1 MRIKRLDITGF
12 KSFMERSVFT
22 FDEGVTGIVGPN
34 GCGKSNVVDAIRWVM
49 GEQSAKNLRGRG
61 MEDVIFNGSENKP
74 PLSMAEVSLTFIVDD
89 TDQLAPQY
97 QGFSEVTVTRRLF
110 RNGDSEYLI
119 NKTLCRLLDIT
130 ELFLGTGV
138 GTKAYSIIEQGR
150 VGLIVSS
157 KPEDRRHLL
166 EEAAGVTKYKARRKA
181 AERKMEATDANLL
194 RVTDITNELEK
205 RLDALS
211 RQAKKAEKYKKLK
224 ARMRD
229 IDLHAATH
237 RQLELMAEK
246 KMLQSRLENLG
257 SEERE
262 SLDRVKELEETI
274 TRRRTELEAET
285 AALQALAAEVHT
297 LESSLQ
303 RDTQEM
309 TYGKRDL
316 EETRARVA
324 AAQVELDGLLAR
336 KAEMSEAMAARE
348 AELSGIAGSWKEDEV
363 AMQVAQEELRRV
375 SQLQTEVALRLE
387 QERAGLVAVATR
399 LANHESNLVNLAR
412 QRGDLGAR
420 RAKLQGELETLRAQ
434 EQTLENVR
442 GDVAKRVED
451 TRHLAAELAERKGQ
465 EEDALTRT
473 RAAFT
478 ENEIEVI
485 ALREELSDKRSRL
498 STLEDIQ
505 KNYDGFDRGVRAV
518 MTRAGVQA
526 REQGIFGLVADVI
539 NVTPRYERAVEA
551 ALGERLQHVIV
562 ESRDKGVELVDYLK
576 GHAEGR
582 GSFLPVPA
590 LDALPAPLEP
600 DFSQPGV
607 LAHALREVTCEEAL
621 TPLVQLLLGDVV
633 IVQDVATARAWTESG
648 GPKCTLVTVEGEVF
662 RPDGTIVGGES
673 EGAAVGALQKKREI
687 AELATEV
694 ARVEERYNEI
704 LTRHYTLQKQM
715 GHAEGVLKGLAKN
728 QHAEELNLASQ
739 EKDLHK
745 AGEDLAR
752 VRERVRALEVE
763 EGQLAQSQQALEHEE
778 EASRGEVA
786 HGQADREGREERVK
800 QLVSEQESLRL
811 RAETANGEL
820 TGLRIKVA
828 AGSERG
834 ESARKELD
842 SLVSQRQDMETRI
855 ARLQATVVEG
865 GARVEELA
873 RRTTDTEG
881 GLSQRAEEH
890 RLAAEGLE
898 ARRAAHTAASAEVRE
913 QDATF
918 RELRGRVDELMQGLS
933 QISLRERE
941 IALELEHLAAGIR
954 ERHQVELANELHKY
968 HMLAALAPET
978 EAELKDLRAQ
988 VEKMGEINLTAID
1001 EHAELSKRY
1010 DFLTAQKKDLQSSI
1024 EQLKEAIQR
1033 IDATSRERFKQTFDV
1048 VNEKFQAIFPRLF
1061 GGGRA
1066 SLILTNEGPGG
1077 EPGVEIVAQP
1087 PGKKLQSVNLLSG
1100 GEKALTAVGLIFGIF
1115 LIKPT
1120 PFCLLDEVDAPLDE
1134 GNVGRYNDMV
1144 KEMSKQ
1150 SQFILITH
1158 NKRTM
1163 EVSNTLYG
1171 VTMEE
1176 PGISKLVSVRMRE
1189 AGAANDDKVTAA

>member
-74 PLSMAEVSLTFIVDD
+74 PLSMAEVSLTFLVDD

-97 QGFSEVTVTRRLF
+97 QGFSEITVTRRLF

-119 NKTLCRLLDIT
+119 NKTACRLLDIT

-181 AERKMEATDANLL
+181 AERKMEATEANLL

-205 RLDALS
+205 RLETLS
-211 RQAKKAEKYKKLK
+211 RQAKKAEKYKKLRS
-224 ARMRD
+224 RMRD
-229 IDLHAATH
+229 IDLHAASH
-237 RQLELMAEK
+237 KHLELLAEK
-246 KMLQSRLENLG
+246 QVLQSRLENLG
-257 SEERE
+257 TEERE
-262 SLDRVKELEETI
+262 SLDRVKALEEAI
-274 TRRRTELEAET
+274 TQRRAALDAEA
-285 AALQALAAEVHT
+285 AALQALAAEVHGMQ
-297 LESSLQ
+297 SAVQ
-303 RDTQEM
+303 RDSQELS
-309 TYGKRDL
+309 YGRRDL
-316 EETRARVA
+316 EETQARVDQA
-324 AAQVELDGLLAR
+324 RAELDGLLAR
-336 KAEMSEAMAARE
+336 QAEMSDAMAARE

-375 SQLQTEVALRLE
+375 THLQTEVALRLE
-387 QERAGLVAVATR
+387 QERAGLVAVAAR

-412 QRGDLGAR
+412 QRTDLEGR
-420 RAKLQGELETLRAQ
+420 RARLQAELESLRAQ
-434 EQTLENVR
+434 EAELETVR
-442 GDVAKRVED
+442 GDVARRVED

-465 EEDALTRT
+465 EEESLTRT

-478 ENEIEVI
+478 ENEIQVI

-498 STLEDIQ
+498 ASLEDIQ

-518 MTRAGVQA
+518 MVRAGTVA
-526 REQGIFGLVADVI
+526 REQGIFGLVADVLT
-539 NVTPRYERAVEA
+539 VTPRYERAVEA

-562 ESRDKGVELVDYLK
+562 ESRDKGVELVEYLK

-582 GSFLPVPA
+582 GSFLPVPPA
-590 LDALPAPLEP
+590 DALPEAFEP
-600 DFSQPGV
+600 DFTRPGV

-621 TPLVQLLLGDVV
+621 APVVRLLLGDVV
-633 IVQDVATARAWTESG
+633 IVQDLAAAQAYAEAG
-648 GPKCTLVTVEGEVF
+648 GPRCTLVTQEGEVF
-662 RPDGTIVGGES
+662 RADGTIVGGER

-687 AELATEV
+687 AELAGEV

-715 GHAEGVLKGLAKN
+715 GQSEGVLKGLAKN

-752 VRERVRALEVE
+752 VRERVRALEQE
-763 EGQLAQSQQALEHEE
+763 DAQLGQSHMALANEE

-786 HGQADREGREERVK
+786 HGQTDREAREERVR
-800 QLVSEQESLRL
+800 QLALEQESLRQ
-811 RAETANGEL
+811 RAEAANADL

-834 ESARKELD
+834 ESARKELE
-842 SLVSQRQDMETRI
+842 SLVAQRKEMETRV
-855 ARLQATVVEG
+855 ARLRSTLSEG
-865 GARVEELA
+865 ASRMEELA
-873 RRTTDTEG
+873 RRTAEVES
-881 GLSQRAEEH
+881 GLAERVEAH
-890 RLAAEGLE
+890 RVAAEGLE
-898 ARRAAHTAASAEVRE
+898 ARRAAHAAASGEVRE
-913 QDATF
+913 QDTQF
-918 RELRGRVDELMQGLS
+918 RELRGRVEELMQGLAQS
-933 QISLRERE
+933 SLRERE
-941 IALELEHLAAGIR
+941 IALELEHLSAGIR
-954 ERHQVELANELHKY
+954 ERHQVELAQELHRY
-968 HMLAALAPET
+968 HLLPALTPEV

-1001 EHAELSKRY
+1001 EHAELSKRSE
-1010 DFLTAQKKDLQSSI
+1010 FLLAQKKDLQASM
-1024 EQLKEAIQR
+1024 EQLREAIQR

-1066 SLILTNEGPGG
+1066 SLVLTNDGPNG

-1144 KEMSKQ
+1144 KEMSRQ

-1176 PGISKLVSVRMRE
+1176 PGISKLVSVKIRE
-1189 AGAANDDKVTAA
+1189 AAAANDDKTSAA